1 MTTAIRQ
8 RKLFVAEDWRVIYRA
23 FTEINFAAYDFD
35 TIRDAMIDYIR
46 FNFPEDF
53 NDWIESS
60 EFIALIELLAYLGQS
75 LTFRMD
81 LNTRENFLD
90 TAERRES
97 ILKLA
102 RMLSYIPSRNF
113 PATGLLKLVQVSTN
127 QPIIDS
133 NGTNLSNLVINWND
147 PNNPDWFEQ
156 FILVLNATFGST
168 TPFGKPLKEGTV
180 GGIKTQLYEF
190 NNEPSANRVFPFSS
204 VINGDNINFEIVNPD
219 FTDGEIFFE
228 RDPDP
233 EDPLH
238 LVFRTDGNGN
248 DSPNTG
254 FFTLFKQGS
263 LLKED
268 FRIEV
273 PIENRVLD
281 VEGININNIDVFV
294 QEIDEEG
301 FIVEKWEAVPA
312 IVGNNVIFNS
322 VQKDVR
328 NIYNV
333 VTRANDQITI
343 RFADGRFG
351 NVPTG
356 TFRVWFR
363 ESLGQRFQIRPEDM
377 RNIRLDIPYL
387 DKVDNSVF
395 FSSFTFDLQES
406 VITSTPT
413 ESSTSIKETAP
424 QLFYTQDRMVNGED
438 YNIFPLRNPEAAK
451 LKATNRIHSGFS
463 RHIDINDPTGFS
475 QDVNLFAED
484 GLVYFEENNSLQEL
498 ALPTNL
504 TDRDI
509 VNQIILPLVQALE
522 RRHFFYF
529 HYPRVEPTVLSQTQQ
544 SLPLLAGTTGQMPGV
559 VYDGTGSIEIND
571 IDVPLSGGAF
581 EADLSIAANDINVAL
596 GPNIEATDVTAT
608 SLEIKDVSGGS
619 LKLAPGTGT
628 SFADLGLTAGT
639 FAPRDYGTFWRS
651 ATNAVNSSTGNF
663 FIDPDDIGP
672 VPEGA
677 IIIGANVSGTPEF
690 FLQEGAIVKFRDADF
705 VSIISVFG
713 DGNVI
718 LSNGDGAVRLAE
730 NVSDE
735 DTVEEIFL
743 PFRTL
748 FSELE
753 TIQIVNQLDQS
764 NTFGLRYDPLV
775 LAWFIIAGD
784 DLASEAKPFSLDP
797 LDGAGSTVGL
807 NLDPSWLIRVE
818 FGTTNW
824 RFTSRGLDYIAE
836 SKEEIRF
843 YHSDDEKIIDSQTG
857 RAVLDFIKFLNI
869 NTAFEVAESGTPD
882 LTNADF
888 SETDPVVSV
897 NEDIIFNVEG
907 VFTETDS
914 FVDPKKLKV
923 TFTDLDEDGVPDDPT
938 IFETITK
945 ITGLNVELE
954 LPEEEIDETEL
965 FWVSTTNNDG
975 FKEFSPTDNVKAAFN
990 SAATLIGVP
999 SSAALEPVAPPF
1011 TVPLLDGDVV
1021 FDRTNERFY
1030 TIDVTNPAGDITD
1043 NEVTEQYFVRRGRN
1057 NLFFQWKHF
1066 APINNRIDPSITN
1079 IIDMY
1084 VLTTSYDISI
1094 RQWIDDSGAADEI
1107 PEPPTTEQLRILF
1120 AEEVQNKMLS
1130 DEIIFHPV
1138 RYKLLFGEQAP
1149 EQLQARFKVTKVEG
1163 TEVSDGEIKARVISA
1178 INEFFAINN
1187 WDFGETFY
1195 FTEMAA
1201 FVHQQL
1207 AAVIGSI
1214 VLVPLD
1220 AEQKFGDLFQV
1231 RSEPE
1236 EVFISTAKVS
1246 DVQIVAAFTEDNLRI
1261 GN

>member
-1 MTTAIRQ
+1 
-8 RKLFVAEDWRVIYRA
+8 
-23 FTEINFAAYDFD
+23 
-35 TIRDAMIDYIR
+35 
-46 FNFPEDF
+46 
-53 NDWIESS
+53 
-60 EFIALIELLAYLGQS
+60 
-75 LTFRMD
+75 
-81 LNTRENFLD
+81 
-90 TAERRES
+90 
-97 ILKLA
+97 
-102 RMLSYIPSRNF
+102 
-113 PATGLLKLVQVSTN
+113 
-127 QPIIDS
+127 
-133 NGTNLSNLVINWND
+133 
-147 PNNPDWFEQ
+147 
-156 FILVLNATFGST
+156 
-168 TPFGKPLKEGTV
+168 
-180 GGIKTQLYEF
+180 
-190 NNEPSANRVFPFSS
+190 
-204 VINGDNINFEIVNPD
+204 
-219 FTDGEIFFE
+219 
-228 RDPDP
+228 
-233 EDPLH
+233 
-238 LVFRTDGNGN
+238 
-248 DSPNTG
+248 
-254 FFTLFKQGS
+254 
-263 LLKED
+263 
-268 FRIEV
+268 
-273 PIENRVLD
+273 
-281 VEGININNIDVFV
+281 
-294 QEIDEEG
+294 
-301 FIVEKWEAVPA
+301 
-312 IVGNNVIFNS
+312 
-322 VQKDVR
+322 
-328 NIYNV
+328 
-333 VTRANDQITI
+333 
-343 RFADGRFG
+343 
-351 NVPTG
+351 
-356 TFRVWFR
+356 
-363 ESLGQRFQIRPEDM
+363 
-377 RNIRLDIPYL
+377 
-387 DKVDNSVF
+387 
-395 FSSFTFDLQES
+395 
-406 VITSTPT
+406 
-413 ESSTSIKETAP
+413 
-424 QLFYTQDRMVNGED
+424 
-438 YNIFPLRNPEAAK
+438 
-451 LKATNRIHSGFS
+451 
-463 RHIDINDPTGFS
+463 
-475 QDVNLFAED
+475 
-484 GLVYFEENNSLQEL
+484 
-498 ALPTNL
+498 
-504 TDRDI
+504 
-509 VNQIILPLVQALE
+509 
-522 RRHFFYF
+522 
-529 HYPRVEPTVLSQTQQ
+529 
-544 SLPLLAGTTGQMPGV
+544 MPGV